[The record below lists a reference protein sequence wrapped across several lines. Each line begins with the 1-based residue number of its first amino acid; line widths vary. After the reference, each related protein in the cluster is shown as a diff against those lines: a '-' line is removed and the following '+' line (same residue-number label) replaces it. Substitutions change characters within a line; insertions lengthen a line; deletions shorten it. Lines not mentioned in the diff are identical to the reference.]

1 MFPPDQ
7 LGALMGASDYVV
19 MALPHTP
26 ATDKLVGPDALAALR
41 PHAVLV
47 NIGRGKTLDE
57 DALVEGAGQYSRF
70 RVLEQHRWRSW
81 PVASAR
87 AKLGEDALVRVR
99 LGCRFGDVGVRL
111 QVVSASRAGQCQARE
126 DA

>member
-7 LGALMGASDYVV
+7 LSALMAASDYVV

-26 ATDKLVGPDALAALR
+26 ATDKLVGREALAALR

-57 DALVEGAGQYSRF
+57 DALVDGAPR
-70 RVLEQHRWRSW
+70 
-81 PVASAR
+81 
-87 AKLGEDALVRVR
+87 
-99 LGCRFGDVGVRL
+99 
-111 QVVSASRAGQCQARE
+111 
-126 DA
+126 